1 MTVPYEAEVRVR
13 VPRIEEMRARLEV
26 VGARLVEAYAF
37 TDEYYRPALD
47 PWPPE
52 QRTLRIRQHA
62 PDRAEVLFTRITLVS
77 EGGMSFKR
85 SHLAQGKAVL
95 HRGPAADCRSLV
107 EALGFAPWL
116 RVRKLQGEIIDLPG
130 VGTIALEEIDG
141 HGWWLEVEVGG
152 DDPVQAAAALR
163 ARLQALGIDP
173 ADASPLPI
181 AALIAQERPGRRVYF
196 CGAIRAGR
204 QLQARYARLI
214 AALQSAGW
222 TVLTPHVGNPDV
234 LTLEGS
240 SGWSSAEIV
249 RRDMAALAE
258 ADLVVAEVTV
268 PSLGVGMELAVALAR
283 GLPVVALVE
292 AGTTLSALVEGDDRI
307 RLIRYGSEDQAV
319 QFLLQ
324 ATAALTA

>member
-1 MTVPYEAEVRVR
+1 MTAPYEAEVRVR
-13 VPRIEEMRARLEV
+13 LPRVEGMRVRLEAL
-26 VGARLVEAYAF
+26 GARRIEAYAF

-62 PDRAEVLFTRITLVS
+62 PGQAEVLFTRTTLAS
-77 EGGMSFKR
+77 EGGVSFKR

-95 HRGPAADCRSLV
+95 HRGSPADCRLLV
-107 EALGFAPWL
+107 EALGFVPWL
-116 RVRKLQGEIIDLPG
+116 RVRKLRGEIIELPG

-152 DDPVQAAAALR
+152 DDPGQAAAALR
-163 ARLQALGIDP
+163 ARLHALGVDP
-173 ADASPLPI
+173 ANASPLPI
-181 AALIAQERPGRRVYF
+181 AALIAQERHRRRVYF
-196 CGAIRAGR
+196 CGAIRGGR

-214 AALQSAGW
+214 AALHSAGW
-222 TVLTPHVGNPDV
+222 TVLTPHVGDPDV
-234 LTLEGS
+234 RTPEGS
-240 SGWSSAEIV
+240 SGRSSAEIV

-268 PSLGVGMELAVALAR
+268 PSLGVGMELAIALAR

-292 AGTTLSALVEGDDRI
+292 AGITLSALVEGDDRI
-307 RLIRYGSEDQAV
+307 QLIRYDSEDQAV
-319 QFLLQ
+319 QSLLQ
-324 ATAALTA
+324 ATVALTA

>member
-13 VPRIEEMRARLEV
+13 VLRIDGMRARLAAL
-26 VGARLVEAYAF
+26 GARRVEAYAF
-37 TDEYYRPALD
+37 TDEYYRPVLD

-62 PDRAEVLFTRITLVS
+62 PEQAEVLFTRITLES
-77 EGGMSFKR
+77 EGGVSFKR

-107 EALGFAPWL
+107 EALGFVPWL
-116 RVRKLQGEIIDLPG
+116 RVRKLRGEIIELPG

-152 DDPVQAAAALR
+152 DDPSQAAAALR
-163 ARLQALGIDP
+163 IRLDALGVDP
-173 ADASPLPI
+173 ATASPLPI
-181 AALIAQERPGRRVYF
+181 AALIAREQRSRRVYF
-196 CGAIRAGR
+196 CGAIRGGR
-204 QLQARYARLI
+204 RLQPRYARLI
-214 AALQSAGW
+214 AALHAAGW
-222 TVLTPHVGNPDV
+222 TVLTPHVGDPGV
-234 LTLEGS
+234 MALEGS

-268 PSLGVGMELAVALAR
+268 PSLGVGMELAIALAR

-292 AGTTLSALVEGDDRI
+292 AGTALSALVEGDDRI
-307 RLIRYGSEDQAV
+307 QLICYDSEDQAV
-319 QFLLQ
+319 RSLLQ